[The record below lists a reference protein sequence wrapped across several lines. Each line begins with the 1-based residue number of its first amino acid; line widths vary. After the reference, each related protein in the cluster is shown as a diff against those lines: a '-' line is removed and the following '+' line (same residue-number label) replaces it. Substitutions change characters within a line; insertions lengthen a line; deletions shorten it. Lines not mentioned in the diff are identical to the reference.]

1 MRDGDIITLDYEGRT
16 DGELF
21 DTTLE
26 EVAKADDVHE
36 EGHLYEPITV
46 IIGEGRLVPGFDAAL
61 KKAKVGEAS
70 EATLPPDEA
79 YGQRD
84 PKLIETMSLTRFRRT
99 CPDAKGYSGEE
110 LEIEGRHAHLVAIY
124 GSRVRVDFNQ
134 HLAGKELVFKF
145 TVKSKVTKA
154 GDKVAALFNM
164 EYQSGEEPQVKL
176 TGKHAEITLPDRCK
190 FDPAWFQAKYRVVA
204 ALRKHTDLEEIMF
217 VESYE
222 GTKPEPKKEKKKSAK
237 KKAKK
242 TASKKKAAPKKKKA
256 AKPSEDTS

>member
-26 EVAKADDVHE
+26 AVAKADDVHE
-36 EGHLYEPITV
+36 EGHHYEPITV

-70 EATLPPDEA
+70 EATLPPEEA

-154 GDKVAALFNM
+154 SDKVAALFNM

-242 TASKKKAAPKKKKA
+242 TASKKKAAPKKKKT
-256 AKPSEDTS
+256 AKK

>member
-154 GDKVAALFNM
+154 DDKVAALFNM
-164 EYQSGEEPQVKL
+164 EYQSGEEAQVKL

-204 ALRKHTDLEEIMF
+204 ALRKHTDLEEIIF
-217 VESYE
+217 IESYE
-222 GTKPEPKKEKKKSAK
+222 GTKPEKKEAK
-237 KKAKK
+237 KKKAPAKK
-242 TASKKKAAPKKKKA
+242 KKAASKKKAAPKKKKPP
-256 AKPSEDTS
+256 KKK

>member
-1 MRDGDIITLDYEGRT
+1 MRDGDIITLDYEGHT

-26 EVAKADDVHE
+26 KAAKDAGTHE
-36 EGHLYEPITV
+36 EGRPYGPITV
-46 IIGEGRLVPGFDAAL
+46 IIGEGRLVPGLEAAL

-70 EATLPPDEA
+70 EATLPPEEA

-84 PKLIETMSLTRFRRT
+84 PKLIETMSRTRFSRT
-99 CPDAKGYSGEE
+99 CPDAKGYPGEE

-124 GSRVRVDFNQ
+124 GARVRVDFNQ

-145 TVKSKVTKA
+145 TIKSKVSKA
-154 GDKVAALFNM
+154 DAKVAALFDM
-164 EYQSGEEPQVKL
+164 EYPAGDTPEIAL
-176 TGKHAEITLPDRCK
+176 TGKRAEITLPDRCK

-204 ALRKHTDLEEIMF
+204 ALRKHTDLEEIIF
-217 VESYE
+217 IESYE
-222 GTKPEPKKEKKKSAK
+222 GTKPEKKEAKKKKAPAK

-242 TASKKKAAPKKKKA
+242 AAGKKKAAPKKKKT
-256 AKPSEDTS
+256 AKK

>member
-61 KKAKVGEAS
+61 KKAKVGKAS
-70 EATLPPDEA
+70 EATLPPDKA

-145 TVKSKVTKA
+145 TIKSKVSKA
-154 GDKVAALFNM
+154 DAKVAALFDM
-164 EYQSGEEPQVKL
+164 EYPSGDTPEIAL
-176 TGKHAEITLPDRCK
+176 TGKRAEITLPDRCK

-204 ALRKHTDLEEIMF
+204 ALRKHTDLEEIIF
-217 VESYE
+217 IESYE
-222 GTKPEPKKEKKKSAK
+222 GTKPEKKEAKKKKAPAK

-242 TASKKKAAPKKKKA
+242 AAGKKKAAPKKKKPV
-256 AKPSEDTS
+256 KK

>member
-46 IIGEGRLVPGFDAAL
+46 IIGEGRLVTGFDAAL

-84 PKLIETMSLTRFRRT
+84 PKLIETMSRKRFDRA

-145 TVKSKVTKA
+145 TVKSKVTKVDA
-154 GDKVAALFNM
+154 KVAALFNM
-164 EYQSGEEPQVKL
+164 EYQSGEEPEVALK
-176 TGKHAEITLPDRCK
+176 GKYAEITLPDRCK

-222 GTKPEPKKEKKKSAK
+222 GTKPEKKEAKKKKAPAK

-242 TASKKKAAPKKKKA
+242 AASKKKAAPKKKKA
-256 AKPSEDTS
+256 AKK